1 MAQPSPKLVELARRI
16 VEREA
21 GGSDPSAS
29 AAAVETA
36 CRRLKD
42 HLVDMLGSGGVSALL
57 GRALHLAK
65 RDQPLLAEVAVSGQP
80 GECFTG
86 MAESLPANTDEA
98 GTAAATA
105 VLAHT
110 LDLLVILLGEELG
123 MKPVQKLWPREISVK
138 ETDE

>member
-1 MAQPSPKLVELARRI
+1 MARPSPKLVELARRI
-16 VEREA
+16 VEHEA
-21 GGSDPSAS
+21 GGSDPSAA

-42 HLVDMLGSGGVSALL
+42 HLVDVLGTGGVSALL

-65 RDQPLLAEVAVSGQP
+65 RQQPLLGVVSMSEQP
-80 GECFTG
+80 DACFIG
-86 MAESLPANTDEA
+86 LAESLPTNTNGEA
-98 GTAAATA
+98 TAAATA

-123 MKPVQKLWPREISVK
+123 RTPVRKIWPRETGAK

>member
-16 VEREA
+16 VEHEA
-21 GGSDPSAS
+21 GGSDPSGS

-42 HLVDMLGSGGVSALL
+42 HLVDMLGTVGVSAVL
-57 GRALHLAK
+57 GRALHLAQ
-65 RDQPLLAEVAVSGQP
+65 REQPLLAEVSVSGQP
-80 GECFTG
+80 GACFTG
-86 MAESLPANTDEA
+86 LAEPVPAKTDEEA
-98 GTAAATA
+98 TAAATA

-123 MKPVQKLWPREISVK
+123 MQPVRKLWPRETGVK